1 MKTKI
6 ILLLSI
12 IVLAAACKS
21 SKNTQ
26 KKEDTYRVIVSFISK
41 GEGPDA
47 KTQAALESY
56 LITFAKKI
64 KKDAITYDK
73 FPYGKEGEMDYCF
86 YCKEMKKGQQKDF
99 VAGLTNLTK
108 EAPLVL
114 VKENAVCAH
123 KK

>member
-12 IVLAAACKS
+12 VMLALACKN

-26 KKEDTYRVIVSFISK
+26 KEADTYRVIVSFISK

-47 KTQAALESY
+47 KTMAALESY
-56 LITFAKKI
+56 LITYGNKI
-64 KKDAITYDK
+64 KGTVVYDK
-73 FPYGKEGEMDYCF
+73 YPFGKEGETEYCF
-86 YCKEMKKGQQKDF
+86 YCKEMKKGEQKDF

-114 VKENAVCAH
+114 VKENAVCTH